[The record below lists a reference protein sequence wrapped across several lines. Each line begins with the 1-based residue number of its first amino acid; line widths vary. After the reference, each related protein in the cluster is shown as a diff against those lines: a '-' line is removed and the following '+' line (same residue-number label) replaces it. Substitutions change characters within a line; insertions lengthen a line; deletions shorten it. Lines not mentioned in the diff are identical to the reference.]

1 MGVLG
6 CVDRDLPT
14 GVGEGPP
21 SVADS
26 GGSRCP
32 QSAPPGLTTTGE
44 ELQADIRGV
53 AVGDHAAPVW
63 TQALPARH

>member
-6 CVDRDLPT
+6 RVARDLPT

-32 QSAPPGLTTTGE
+32 QSAPPGLTVKSCRPISGCRCRRPCCPR
-44 ELQADIRGV
+44 LDS
-53 AVGDHAAPVW
+53 
-63 TQALPARH
+63 ALPARH